1 MSKLTHFDNK
11 GNANMVDVSDKN
23 HTKRVAE
30 AHGIVE
36 MKQSTLKTIINKS
49 ISKGDVLQIAR
60 LAGIMAAK
68 KTSDII
74 PLCHPII
81 IDSIELHLEA
91 QKEKNSVL
99 IKSKVICRG
108 STGVEME
115 ALTAVSASALT
126 IYDMCKSIDRGIK
139 IKNIQ
144 LLRKS
149 GGKSGT
155 WASEDE
161 Q

>member
-11 GNANMVDVSDKN
+11 GNANMVDVSNKN

-36 MKQSTLKTIINKS
+36 MNQSTLKTIINKS

-81 IDSIELHLEA
+81 IDSIGLHLEA

-126 IYDMCKSIDRGIK
+126 IYDMCKAIDRGIK

>member
-36 MKQSTLKTIINKS
+36 MNQSTLKTIINKS

-91 QKEKNSVL
+91 QKEKSSVL

-155 WASEDE
+155 WASDDE
-161 Q
+161 

>member
-11 GNANMVDVSDKN
+11 GNANMVNVSNKN

-30 AHGIVE
+30 AYGIVE
-36 MKQSTLKTIINKS
+36 MNQSTLKTIINKS

-144 LLRKS
+144 LLKKS

-155 WASEDE
+155 WASEEE